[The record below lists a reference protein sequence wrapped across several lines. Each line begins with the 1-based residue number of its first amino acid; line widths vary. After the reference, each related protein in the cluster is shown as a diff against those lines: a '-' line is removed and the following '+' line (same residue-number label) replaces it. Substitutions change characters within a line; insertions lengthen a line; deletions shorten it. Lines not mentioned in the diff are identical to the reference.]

1 LIFSSPDFVFGFLPF
16 ALIVFL
22 VAKRLGGTWA
32 IGAIVVLSSIFYS
45 AWDIRFLPLLLG
57 SVLFNYAI
65 AQALDRVSGERTRT
79 LIYGAAVVINLAAI
93 CYFKYSNF
101 ALSNFAVLAGRSLT
115 PIEVILP
122 LGISF
127 FTFQNIVYI
136 NGVWQRKYP
145 AGRLLDYASCIV
157 FFPHLIAGPIVLYQD
172 LIHQF
177 QAIRASRFPK
187 PEYEVGGF
195 IFVVGLFKKL
205 VLADSLAPVA
215 DAVFSNTTNA
225 PLLFQEAWFG
235 ALAYTFQIYFD
246 FSGYSD
252 MAIGLGL
259 LFGVRLPLNFFSP
272 YKATNI
278 IDFWHTWH
286 MTLSRFL
293 REYVY
298 IPLGGNRRGRTRR
311 YVNLMLTMLLGG
323 LWHGAGWTFVAWGAL
338 HGIYL
343 CINHGWRALEARRP
357 RLKRLGIIGWPLT
370 FVAVVMAWVFFRAPN
385 MSVALSILGAMTTGA
400 MTGPGTGAPLR
411 EELLLTSAAICFL
424 LPNTIQWAGYDP
436 HQAKPPLLW
445 YQFRPSAAFG
455 FATGVMLLASVAYM
469 TRISPFIYFQF

>member
-1 LIFSSPDFVFGFLPF
+1 MLFSSYTFLFQFLPATVLAF
-16 ALIVFL
+16 AAARRHSPRAGIMVLAGASLFFYGAWRPIYLLLL
-22 VAKRLGGTWA
+22 VASIAVNFGLGLRMEDPLRRRT
-32 IGAIVVLSSIFYS
+32 IGAFGVALNLGVL
-45 AWDIRFLPLLLG
+45 
-57 SVLFNYAI
+57 
-65 AQALDRVSGERTRT
+65 
-79 LIYGAAVVINLAAI
+79 
-93 CYFKYSNF
+93 CYFKYTNF
-101 ALSNFAVLAGRSLT
+101 IFDSLNTLSGVPLPFFN
-115 PIEVILP
+115 IILP

-136 NGVWQRKYP
+136 NGVWSRKYP

-172 LIHQF
+172 LIDQF
-177 QAIRASRFPK
+177 QAMRAGRFPK

-215 DAVFSNTTNA
+215 DAVFSNPA
-225 PLLFQEAWFG
+225 KAALLFQEAWFG

-311 YVNLMLTMLLGG
+311 YVNLMLTMFLGG
-323 LWHGAGWTFVAWGAL
+323 
-338 HGIYL
+338 
-343 CINHGWRALEARRP
+343 RRV
-357 RLKRLGIIGWPLT
+357 W
-370 FVAVVMAWVFFRAPN
+370 
-385 MSVALSILGAMTTGA
+385 
-400 MTGPGTGAPLR
+400 
-411 EELLLTSAAICFL
+411 EL
-424 LPNTIQWAGYDP
+424 
-436 HQAKPPLLW
+436 
-445 YQFRPSAAFG
+445 
-455 FATGVMLLASVAYM
+455 
-469 TRISPFIYFQF
+469 

>member
-1 LIFSSPDFVFGFLPF
+1 MIFSSPDFVFGFLPF

-65 AQALDRVSGERTRT
+65 AQALDRVSGERTRA

-259 LFGVRLPLNFFSP
+259 LFRRSAAAQLFLALQGHQHHRLLAYLAHDAVAFS
-272 YKATNI
+272 ARI
-278 IDFWHTWH
+278 CLHT
-286 MTLSRFL
+286 
-293 REYVY
+293 
-298 IPLGGNRRGRTRR
+298 LGRQP
-311 YVNLMLTMLLGG
+311 
-323 LWHGAGWTFVAWGAL
+323 AGT
-338 HGIYL
+338 H
-343 CINHGWRALEARRP
+343 
-357 RLKRLGIIGWPLT
+357 
-370 FVAVVMAWVFFRAPN
+370 
-385 MSVALSILGAMTTGA
+385 
-400 MTGPGTGAPLR
+400 APLR
-411 EELLLTSAAICFL
+411 QSDVDHVPGRPLARGRLDFRRRGAPCTEFICAS
-424 LPNTIQWAGYDP
+424 TMAGVRS
-436 HQAKPPLLW
+436 K
-445 YQFRPSAAFG
+445 RG
-455 FATGVMLLASVAYM
+455 GRASSRSVLSDG
-469 TRISPFIYFQF
+469 R